1 MTAAEIEELAIEC
14 ALEQG
19 QMAFS
24 PENISASPDFSTLAE
39 LEKGYMRCKDVT
51 EFYAKTFYLGTT
63 LMDEDRQKAIWAIY
77 LWCRRTDELVDGPNA
92 ARITPTALD
101 MWEQRLEDVFEGKP
115 YDVLDAALTDTVK
128 KFPLGIQPF
137 RDMIAGMRDDLVKMR
152 YKTFD
157 ELYLYCY
164 RVAGTVG
171 LMSTPVMGIAEDST
185 LEEPEVYRAALAL
198 GIANQLTNILRDV
211 GEDMRRGRIYV
222 PLDDL
227 AKFGYTEEELLKG
240 VLDDRWRNFMK
251 YQIKRAREYFEEAEA
266 GVDCLAPESRFPVW
280 ASLMIYRRILDQIE
294 ANDYDNFTQRAY
306 VPKWQKLAY
315 LPLAWAR
322 SKFPANAK

>member
-1 MTAAEIEELAIEC
+1 MTNRKEAASTPLTAEEIEELAIEC

-24 PENISASPDFSTLAE
+24 PEHIGASPDFSSLAE
-39 LEKGYMRCKDVT
+39 LDKGYARCKDVT

-101 MWEQRLEDVFEGKP
+101 MWEQRLEDVFAGQP
-115 YDVLDAALTDTVK
+115 YDVLDAALTDTVRK
-128 KFPLGIQPF
+128 SPLGIQPF
-137 RDMIAGMRDDLVKMR
+137 RDMIAGMRDDLVKMS
-152 YKTFD
+152 YKVCCINPQLLLCYVQTNGTHLCVLQTFD

-211 GEDMRRGRIYV
+211 GEDMRRYNLGDFGEYV
-222 PLDDL
+222 
-227 AKFGYTEEELLKG
+227 FLLCVKI
-240 VLDDRWRNFMK
+240 R
-251 YQIKRAREYFEEAEA
+251 
-266 GVDCLAPESRFPVW
+266 C
-280 ASLMIYRRILDQIE
+280 
-294 ANDYDNFTQRAY
+294 
-306 VPKWQKLAY
+306 
-315 LPLAWAR
+315 
-322 SKFPANAK
+322 